1 MSLPQTTSDDD
12 FRLRPPECRS
22 REELERELADP
33 ICFPEAPPPAAPF
46 QFSIGDVMLL
56 MVGVSVGVAGGSW
69 MPARIFGFYLG
80 LLTILVLIGFTLHPP
95 QSRTARLVLTT
106 VLVAYFSAMLAAAI
120 RPPAELP

>member
-1 MSLPQTTSDDD
+1 MSLPQSTSDDD
-12 FRLRPPECRS
+12 FLLRPPECRS

-33 ICFPEAPPPAAPF
+33 IVLPNPPPPAAPF

-69 MPARIFGFYLG
+69 MPARTFGFALG
-80 LLTILVLIGFTLHPP
+80 LMTILVLIAFTLHPP

-106 VLVAYFSAMLAAAI
+106 VL
-120 RPPAELP
+120 